1 MRGLIIFAAF
11 FIIFSA
17 STIAIPAP
25 MFPGN
30 VICTLLGIPNA
41 NQILMTSAITNG
53 IFYGSLAWI
62 IFSLASKWIENN
74 LAKNKLERESN

>member
-1 MRGLIIFAAF
+1 MQGLVIFAAF

-17 STIAIPAP
+17 STIAIPSP
-25 MFPGN
+25 LFPGN
-30 VICTLLGIPNA
+30 VICLLLGIPDE
-41 NQILMTSAITNG
+41 NQIIMTSAITNG

-74 LAKNKLERESN
+74 LAKNKLERESS